1 MSDSE
6 GKDILFLKLVVL
18 FKMKNK
24 KRRKRKKW
32 ERGLFRKR
40 EEKGVFNNLIQ
51 KMKVADKE
59 SLFRQDLIPLMNI

>member
-51 KMKVADKE
+51 KMKVADGE
-59 SLFRQDLIPLMNI
+59 SLFR